1 MKTDVKIN
9 VHIISAVI
17 QAVHNVLAR
26 NVLRMIFCLAR
37 NVLRLIF
44 IDALIRF
51 KIFFLIIWM
60 FMLILKIEM
69 T

>member
-9 VHIISAVI
+9 VHIISVVI
-17 QAVHNVLAR
+17 QAVHNMFNAQY
-26 NVLRMIFCLAR
+26 
-37 NVLRLIF
+37 VLRLIF

-60 FMLILKIEM
+60 FMLIFKMEM
-69 T
+69 S

>member
-17 QAVHNVLAR
+17 QFSAQY
-26 NVLRMIFCLAR
+26 
-37 NVLRLIF
+37 VLRLIF

-51 KIFFLIIWM
+51 KIFFLIILM
-60 FMLILKIEM
+60 SMLIFQIEM
-69 T
+69 S